1 MYYAVFHPETK
12 VVLAI
17 DETEFRMS
25 GNDRVLIPKNDTS
38 IIGKEF
44 TGTVD
49 EKEHSLDE
57 FQVPKRQ
64 TLTVSLDKDLVA
76 QGDQVTATA
85 EVRDQSGDLVDISG
99 TYFVPIIRNADNWQA
114 KLLEVNISN
123 GQVTVPF
130 TVNEPGIYTISMQD
144 IYPTPKSELAES
156 PILIVKETSQ

>member
-17 DETEFRMS
+17 DETEFHMS

-38 IIGKEF
+38 IIGKRF
-44 TGTVD
+44 IGTID

-57 FQVPKRQ
+57 FHKPKTQ
-64 TLTVSLDKDLVA
+64 TLTISLDKDLVT

-85 EVRDQSGDLVDISG
+85 EVKDQDGDLVDISG
-99 TYFVPIIRNADNWQA
+99 TYFVPIIRNADKWQA

-130 TVNEPGIYTISMQD
+130 SINEPGIYTISMQH
-144 IYPTPKSELAES
+144 IYPTPRSKLAES
-156 PILIVKETSQ
+156 PILIVKEKIQ